1 MPNQQA
7 CRCEPIIQRLP
18 RRGPL
23 KMGTSAFLGR
33 SRKGERITVPQKL
46 LVRNSASSIFYTRH
60 SSRMAIDTLRGDVPK
75 SQRTVYSRRRLAME
89 PKLSSRVRCPRG
101 HEIKTKHQHAETAG
115 EQAG

>member
-23 KMGTSAFLGR
+23 RMGTSAFLGR

-60 SSRMAIDTLRGDVPK
+60 SSCMAIDNATWGYPQVSTNRLRPALSDHESETVQQSWVP
-75 SQRTVYSRRRLAME
+75 
-89 PKLSSRVRCPRG
+89 
-101 HEIKTKHQHAETAG
+101 
-115 EQAG
+115 